1 MGRLSKEQE
10 SFLTYLDSML
20 MMIDRYG
27 SLSMFD
33 GFNYTASPLQ
43 LLLGVLKKFGVGYDE
58 LVEWLSSKI
67 VYLTPILE
75 IAVKGILLTKLKK
88 NIDCNLDP
96 QIPYYFREQI
106 NKCEE
111 KAFQNDFLF
120 EERGIEIDLSSID
133 YYGLLY
139 NSPMSDRSHYSYFGT
154 KSYYTSSQ
162 INDKKFYSYSEAI
175 KECLNKKIDASTI
188 SKTAEIDSVYELV
201 RANDMNAFLWFVI
214 HKAKF
219 LNSNEIGND
228 LIKSS
233 NDSIIKVLT
242 GTSQTIVPLGQSYH
256 QISNNGVQY
265 SVMGLCIKST
275 YNQTENKDIK
285 ENSTSFSSD
294 NGVSNTEVATQIQK
308 NKNNIISC
316 DYTIVPTTN
325 VWNGINW
332 YIDRSRNVDVVINM
346 FNKEH
351 DASRH
356 YEKEFA
362 LFRLAAQIKNDKF
375 TNKLIFTIKP
385 APTIVKPVIQ
395 ATTSLKNLEGKKK
408 IEIKYSG
415 DTPWSFHRIVFDADG
430 NMDHYGKYSVVIDK
444 DSETIDGQYTSYK
457 VKNINNNE
465 SIDSIKLVLNKT
477 SGGYFLDSESGSD
490 IKSVLYECYPGI
502 TVYEFNYDFVMSVQ
516 LFDPTVISAR
526 LIEELT
532 NIKIGISY
540 QKSTTDYKMRISEV
554 VKKIVETN
562 GYESSDCFYTFSND
576 EYDKML
582 EESELKRA
590 NLYPFQDEMHKATS
604 VGYSDV
610 YGILNEYNTNATL
623 EENVSVINRAITKA
637 SATISAESL
646 PEDKYSLELNFIT
659 QAIEMLSSI
668 LIESLITPK
677 MLMILLINKKM
688 MGEELPKKW
697 SIEDILRE
705 YQVLVAQIVSE
716 IFDII
721 ISELWKFVNEKISEI
736 LANVAKI
743 LTLEQVEYYT
753 RLLSLALKAC
763 SFKLPKNPN
772 LASNL
777 DYVDYADIDENDKP
791 VTNEC

>member
-27 SLSMFD
+27 SLASLD
-33 GFNYTASPLQ
+33 GFNYTISPLK
-43 LLLGVLKKFGVGYDE
+43 LLLDILKKFGVGYDE
-58 LVEWLSSKI
+58 LIEWLSSKI
-67 VYLTPILE
+67 VYITPILE
-75 IAVKGILLTKLKK
+75 IAVKGILLAKLKK

-96 QIPYYFREQI
+96 QIPYYFRELI
-106 NKCEE
+106 DKCEE
-111 KAFQNDFLF
+111 KAFQGNFIF
-120 EERGIEIDLSSID
+120 GERGIEVDLNSID

-139 NSPMSDRSHYSYFGT
+139 NSPMSDRSHYNYFGT
-154 KSYYTSSQ
+154 KCYYTSPQ
-162 INDKKFYSYSEAI
+162 INDEKFYNYADAV
-175 KECLNKKIDASTI
+175 KECQSKKIDSSTI

-201 RANDMNAFLWFVI
+201 RAKDMNAFLWFVI

-219 LNSNEIGND
+219 LNSIELGND

-233 NDSIIKVLT
+233 QDSVIKVLQ
-242 GTSQTIVPLGQSYH
+242 GTSETTVPLGQPYH
-256 QISNNGVQY
+256 QISNGGVQY
-265 SVMGLCIKST
+265 SVMGLCMKST

-294 NGVSNTEVATQIQK
+294 NSVSDSDVATQIQK
-308 NKNNIISC
+308 NKNNISSC

-325 VWNGINW
+325 IWNGINW
-332 YIDRSRNVDVVINM
+332 YVDRSRYFD
-346 FNKEH
+346 FQNKTE
-351 DASRH
+351 RN

-362 LFRLAAQIKNDKF
+362 LFRLTTQIKNDNF

-385 APTIVKPVIQ
+385 KPTIIKPEIETG
-395 ATTSLKNLEGKKK
+395 ATITNLEGKKK
-408 IEIKYSG
+408 LDIKIEG
-415 DTPWSFHRIVFDADG
+415 DSPLSFHKIVFDADG
-430 NMDHYGKYSVVIDK
+430 DMDHHGKYSVVIGGK
-444 DSETIDGQYTSYK
+444 EKEDGQWTVYP
-457 VKNINNNE
+457 VKDFNNINNDYSTN
-465 SIDSIKLVLNKT
+465 DIKLYLNKK
-477 SGGYFLDSESGSD
+477 SGGYFLHSDSGDD
-490 IKSVLYECYPGI
+490 IKSVLYECYPGL
-502 TVYEFNYDFVMSVQ
+502 TVYEFNYDFIMSVQ

-532 NIKIGISY
+532 NIKLGISY
-540 QKSTTDYKMRISEV
+540 KKNTTDYKMRISEV

-576 EYDKML
+576 EYDTML
-582 EESELKRA
+582 EKSELKRA
-590 NLYPFQDEMHKATS
+590 NLYPFQDEMHRATNVS
-604 VGYSDV
+604 YYDV
-610 YGILNEYNTNATL
+610 YGILNEYDSNATL
-623 EENVSVINRAITKA
+623 EENISVINRAITKA
-637 SATISAESL
+637 AATISAEAL

-659 QAIEMLSSI
+659 QAIEMLASI

-677 MLMILLINKKM
+677 MLLILLINKKM

-697 SIEDILRE
+697 SIDDILRE
-705 YQVLVAQIVSE
+705 FQVLIMQMVSE
-716 IFDII
+716 IFDLII
-721 ISELWKFVNEKISEI
+721 TELWNYVKEKIGEI
-736 LANVAKI
+736 LANLAKI
-743 LTLEQVEYYT
+743 LAMEQIEYYT

-777 DYVDYADIDENDKP
+777 DYVEYADIDENDKP